1 MIIKNFEINKIN
13 FKTNPFLL
21 FHGKNEGL
29 KNKAINDL
37 LKKRGNITNYEEK
50 EILDNPDIFL
60 ENLFNKS
67 LFENEK
73 IIIIKRASDKILKV
87 ISAITDKNINDLI
100 IIINAN
106 ALEKKSKLRSL
117 FEKNKEFICVAFY
130 PDNEQTLSKVAHSFL
145 KEKNIQISSS
155 NLNLILNKSNG
166 DRENLIN
173 ELTKI
178 EFFYMNKKKIT
189 QEDISKLTNLVENYS
204 VNDLIDNCL
213 AKNKKKILKI
223 LNENNFSND
232 DSMIILRTF
241 LSKSKKIL
249 KLCAEFEKNKDLN
262 LTISTSKPPIFWK
275 DKEITKQQI
284 KLWSSK
290 NLKLLIYETNKIE
303 MIIKKNIGNST
314 NIITNFLLEKSSI
327 ETNNWT

>member
-1 MIIKNFEINKIN
+1 VIIKNFEINKIN

-87 ISAITDKNINDLI
+87 IGEITDKNINDLI

-145 KEKNIQISSS
+145 KEKNIQISPS